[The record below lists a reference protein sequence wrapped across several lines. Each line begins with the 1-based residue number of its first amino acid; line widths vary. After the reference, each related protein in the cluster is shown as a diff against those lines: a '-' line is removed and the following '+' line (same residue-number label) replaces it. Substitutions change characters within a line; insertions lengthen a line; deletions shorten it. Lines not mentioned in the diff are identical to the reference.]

1 MESKIQESTF
11 LAEGRAYIVYIRF
24 ELDPYDWYELKASDA
39 WKEVERMVEDFGS
52 RDNLIRR
59 LEALDLKE
67 RNFFI
72 VQYGRD
78 GRNRNRGGGVISN
91 HNEDKHAIISLH
103 PSDNIGRYADSGM
116 NKGNDTAYY
125 RPCSS
130 YDPEY

>member
-67 RNFFI
+67 RASSEQ
-72 VQYGRD
+72 VL
-78 GRNRNRGGGVISN
+78 S
-91 HNEDKHAIISLH
+91 SL
-103 PSDNIGRYADSGM
+103 PPASPEASDTTLQ
-116 NKGNDTAYY
+116 TALESKELLH
-125 RPCSS
+125 RPIWQRWKK
-130 YDPEY
+130 